1 MVRALTGRE
10 QAEFDRLGVTV
21 AGSPCACDGAEDC
34 GCAESEL
41 PEREVSTTLDW
52 SLARKFN
59 DFWPSTM
66 EGPHDFPWL
75 GDLVTRERAWR
86 WASQFPQFFATVE
99 AADRDAIRAFIARTL
114 TEVEPPSDLEAA
126 KGKGC
131 CKSKKSEPA
140 PSCCADKRQKAE
152 QDCRDR
158 GKYLVQST
166 FECKPGAIGGN
177 QEGGCDANTDYQCS
191 DEPYNPDTGRHVL
204 VPGGDEGPDWDFS

>member
-1 MVRALTGRE
+1 VVRALTQRE

-21 AGSPCACDGAEDC
+21 MGSPCACDGAEEC

-131 CKSKKSEPA
+131 CKRRGDA
-140 PSCCADKRQKAE
+140 PSPVEPWPPLEDNPRCTQERTWICTECPAGQGQMVDIYPDCHEVKHGLCVPTPHCPGVGPIEPE
-152 QDCRDR
+152 Q
-158 GKYLVQST
+158 VES
-166 FECKPGAIGGN
+166 
-177 QEGGCDANTDYQCS
+177 S
-191 DEPYNPDTGRHVL
+191 
-204 VPGGDEGPDWDFS
+204 

>member
-1 MVRALTGRE
+1 MVRALTQRE

-21 AGSPCACDGAEDC
+21 MGSPCACDGAEEC

-75 GDLVTRERAWR
+75 GDLVNRERAWR
-86 WASQFPQFFATVE
+86 WASHFPQFFATVE
-99 AADRDAIRAFIARTL
+99 AADRDVIRGFIARTL

-131 CKSKKSEPA
+131 CKRRTPPNVPDPPIEDNPNCKQEFWTSCAGCPPGRGTLYYVWPDCSEQQAGAACSQFA
-140 PSCCADKRQKAE
+140 PQCP
-152 QDCRDR
+152 
-158 GKYLVQST
+158 GFGP
-166 FECKPGAIGGN
+166 FE
-177 QEGGCDANTDYQCS
+177 
-191 DEPYNPDTGRHVL
+191 PDDVAWEA
-204 VPGGDEGPDWDFS
+204 P